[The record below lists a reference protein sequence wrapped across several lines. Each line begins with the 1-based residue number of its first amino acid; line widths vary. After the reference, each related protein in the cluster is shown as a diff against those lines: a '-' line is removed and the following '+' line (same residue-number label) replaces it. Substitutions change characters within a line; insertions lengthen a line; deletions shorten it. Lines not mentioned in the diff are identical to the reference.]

1 MASLPKQLYT
11 PEEYLALE
19 RQADYKSEYVDGEIY
34 AMAGAS
40 EAHDFIAGEIYAA
53 LLVAFRRGPCAVL
66 SSDVKVRVTGRR
78 YVYPDVV
85 AVCGE
90 RRYADDQKDVLLN
103 PTVIFEV
110 LSPSTELYD
119 RGQKLQFYRSLPSL
133 KDYVLVAQHRPHLEL
148 YSREA
153 DGTWRYSDVWGLRGH
168 LYIPSIDC
176 TLALADVYQRVQV
189 SDSDE

>member
-1 MASLPKQLYT
+1 MAAQAKARYT
-11 PEEYLALE
+11 PQEYLALE
-19 RQADYKSEYVDGEIY
+19 RQAEYKSEYVDGEIF

-103 PTVIFEV
+103 PTVVFEV
-110 LSPSTELYD
+110 LSPSTEAYD
-119 RGQKLQFYRSLPSL
+119 RGRKAAFYRTLPSL
-133 KDYVLVAQHRPHLEL
+133 SDYVLVAQDKPHIEL
-148 YSREA
+148 YTRQVDGSWRFSEA
-153 DGTWRYSDVWGLRGH
+153 RGLQSS
-168 LYIPSIDC
+168 LTIPSIDC
-176 TLALADVYQRVQV
+176 ALALADVYQRVQV

>member
-1 MASLPKQLYT
+1 MAAQPKQRYT

-19 RQADYKSEYVDGEIY
+19 RQAEYKSEYVDGEIY

-53 LLVAFRRGPCAVL
+53 LLVAFRGGPCAVL

-103 PTVIFEV
+103 PTVVFEV

-119 RGQKLQFYRSLPSL
+119 RGQKLEFYRSLPSL
-133 KDYVLVAQHRPHLEL
+133 KDYVLVAQHRPSLEL
-148 YSREA
+148 YSRQA
-153 DGTWRYSDVWGLRGH
+153 DNTWQYSDVRGLHSH

-176 TLALADVYQRVQV
+176 TLALAEVYQRVQV
-189 SDSDE
+189 REGDE

>member
-1 MASLPKQLYT
+1 MAAQPTQRYT

-19 RQADYKSEYVDGEIY
+19 RQAEYKSEYVDGEIF

-53 LLVAFRRGPCAVL
+53 LLVAFRGGPCAVL

-103 PTVIFEV
+103 PTVVFEV
-110 LSPSTELYD
+110 LSPSTEAYD
-119 RGQKLQFYRSLPSL
+119 RGNKADFYRSLLSL
-133 KDYVLVAQHRPHLEL
+133 SDYVLVRQDRPQLEL
-148 YSREA
+148 YSRQPG
-153 DGTWRYSDVWGLRGH
+153 DTWLLTVAKGRHGH
-168 LYIPSIDC
+168 LYIPSIEC
-176 TLALADVYQRVQV
+176 TLELAEVYQRVQV
-189 SDSDE
+189 SEGDE